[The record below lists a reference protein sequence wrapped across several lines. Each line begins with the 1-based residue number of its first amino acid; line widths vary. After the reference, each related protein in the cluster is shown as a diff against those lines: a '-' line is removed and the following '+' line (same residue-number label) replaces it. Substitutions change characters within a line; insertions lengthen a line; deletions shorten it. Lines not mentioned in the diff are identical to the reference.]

1 MATWMFELYYHPPS
15 DLSMEAELTDLV
27 SSFGGWLDYREAPE
41 VDGSSSVCL
50 TYEFAD
56 VSAAEHAAGQLRSRG
71 YHVEGVQSYT

>member
-15 DLSMEAELTDLV
+15 DLALEVELTGLV
-27 SSFGGWLDYREAPE
+27 SSLGGWLDYREAPE

-56 VSAAEHAAGQLRSRG
+56 VAAAEQAEKQLRARG
-71 YHVEGVQSYT
+71 YHTEGVQLYT